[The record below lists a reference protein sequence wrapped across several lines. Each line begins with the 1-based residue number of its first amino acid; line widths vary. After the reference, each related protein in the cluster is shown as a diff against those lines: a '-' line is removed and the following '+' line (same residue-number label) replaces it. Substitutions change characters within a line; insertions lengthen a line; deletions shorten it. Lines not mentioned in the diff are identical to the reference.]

1 MKNIIK
7 KIKKLK
13 TDNIYTN
20 YLICYNDISHIISRC
35 NYDTYLIKFINK
47 CCKFN
52 IKLYYLSNENVYY
65 FLNKNDIIIQINN
78 LKKIYI
84 LQHINILNNFINN
97 ETIDNNQYINLNM
110 NIINSSKK
118 YLITLDK
125 FINLTN
131 IVYLY
136 KLLEIN
142 TNIENTIFSYDD
154 EYNNLINNSI
164 NLSKYADNGVILIDQ
179 YSS

>member
-1 MKNIIK
+1 
-7 KIKKLK
+7 
-13 TDNIYTN
+13 
-20 YLICYNDISHIISRC
+20 
-35 NYDTYLIKFINK
+35 
-47 CCKFN
+47 
-52 IKLYYLSNENVYY
+52 
-65 FLNKNDIIIQINN
+65 
-78 LKKIYI
+78 
-84 LQHINILNNFINN
+84 
-97 ETIDNNQYINLNM
+97 M

-118 YLITLDK
+118 YLTTLDK

-142 TNIENTIFSYDD
+142 TNIDNTIFSYDD

>member
-1 MKNIIK
+1 
-7 KIKKLK
+7 
-13 TDNIYTN
+13 
-20 YLICYNDISHIISRC
+20 
-35 NYDTYLIKFINK
+35 
-47 CCKFN
+47 
-52 IKLYYLSNENVYY
+52 
-65 FLNKNDIIIQINN
+65 
-78 LKKIYI
+78 

-110 NIINSSKK
+110 NIINLSKK
-118 YLITLDK
+118 YLI
-125 FINLTN
+125 N

>member
-1 MKNIIK
+1 
-7 KIKKLK
+7 
-13 TDNIYTN
+13 
-20 YLICYNDISHIISRC
+20 
-35 NYDTYLIKFINK
+35 
-47 CCKFN
+47 
-52 IKLYYLSNENVYY
+52 
-65 FLNKNDIIIQINN
+65 
-78 LKKIYI
+78 

-118 YLITLDK
+118 YLTTLDK

-142 TNIENTIFSYDD
+142 TNIDNTIFSYDD